1 MFVKRSEEPMKEFVR
16 KNPARVAA
24 FVSSAIALLLTAVNS
39 DMPVEATVVFVMSVL
54 GLGEYTQR
62 VENHKTECALLET
75 SPIDI
80 EGDDLED

>member
-1 MFVKRSEEPMKEFVR
+1 MRNFID

-24 FVSSAIALLLTAVNS
+24 FVSSSVALILTAINS

-62 VENHKTECALLET
+62 KEDAKTQAALLET
-75 SPIDI
+75 SPLDID
-80 EGDDLED
+80 GDDLEDN